1 MEPTNTPCCSS
12 SALRGRSNL
21 QDLLGAAEGADKR
34 MFSPRVLRRTNC
46 IPRANGLSCSATDL
60 QGHMTRAR
68 RLLHSRVL
76 GGGGNLRPD
85 SSFTDLSVTMMAEG
99 WAQAVIS
106 VTMKRKMR
114 KGMRVLQVRSH
125 FPDTAWPFS
134 FRYVFTMTSCSWFP
148 PCPLE
153 DGVMTCRLWTQAQS
167 E

>member
-1 MEPTNTPCCSS
+1 
-12 SALRGRSNL
+12 
-21 QDLLGAAEGADKR
+21 
-34 MFSPRVLRRTNC
+34 
-46 IPRANGLSCSATDL
+46 
-60 QGHMTRAR
+60 
-68 RLLHSRVL
+68 
-76 GGGGNLRPD
+76 
-85 SSFTDLSVTMMAEG
+85 MMAEG

-106 VTMKRKMR
+106 VTMKRKTR

-134 FRYVFTMTSCSWFP
+134 FRYVLTMTSCNWLL